1 MPTAYDNI
9 VLIIIMFSY
18 KVCPEF
24 ILCANICPTDINSAR
39 SQCDI
44 FMLRGVTLHEGN
56 VLVQPQVWRIPIP
69 IPFAIPQTH
78 HRITGLHIG
87 ALKRQYYY
95 RAHSALP
102 FNGMHKI
109 SRFTGINP
117 STHPLTYP
125 TWGAIKGKVSLS
137 LCCCCCGCKTQSNF
151 GVIIKCW
158 PRKVYTFP
166 IKTSPPELLLLQHLP
181 SPHRPHITIV
191 VDTSNC

>member
-44 FMLRGVTLHEGN
+44 FMLRGVTLNEGN

-95 RAHSALP
+95 HAHSALP

-137 LCCCCCGCKTQSNF
+137 LSAAAAAAVAK
-151 GVIIKCW
+151 
-158 PRKVYTFP
+158 
-166 IKTSPPELLLLQHLP
+166 P
-181 SPHRPHITIV
+181 SRISV
-191 VDTSNC
+191 